1 MFGRKSRGQVIGEE
15 LSEGFSHVR
24 VAASEATKAAAEALA
39 PRVEA
44 ARGAVTPRVEAARD
58 ALVPRVDATRGA
70 IAKGFDTAKETA
82 EDRLTAAREQA
93 TAARTQA
100 ENRLSAAR
108 EQADAKRADKAEA
121 NRRSA
126 KKSAKRANKNAK
138 QAKKSAVGARKDAK
152 AAIADAK
159 AQAKAAATASRSS
172 GETKS
177 RRWPFLLVIV
187 GVIGAVVAKKR
198 AKTDDDLWGAP
209 SDSPIRGYTE
219 DPQPSSVATMGDDE
233 TPSATPATRDPYPG
247 TTADS
252 DGTIAEKTDDYK
264 AVALDSDGPLHGKL
278 ADSAHETGTAVGES
292 PAAQEETWS
301 EMIDATK
308 DNDDAGNARE
318 AAKHAA
324 SEDPP
329 PPASQGS

>member
-1 MFGRKSRGQVIGEE
+1 VFGRKSRGQVIGEE

-24 VAASEATKAAAEALA
+24 VAAGEATKAAAEALA

-44 ARGAVTPRVEAARD
+44 ARGVVSPRVGAARD
-58 ALVPRVDATRGA
+58 ALAPRVDATRGA
-70 IAKGFDTAKETA
+70 IAKGLDTAKETA

-93 TAARTQA
+93 AAARTQA

-126 KKSAKRANKNAK
+126 KKSAKRAKKNAK
-138 QAKKSAVGARKDAK
+138 QAKKSALGARKDAK

-159 AQAKAAATASRSS
+159 SQAKAAAAASRSN
-172 GETKS
+172 GEKS
-177 RRWPFLLVIV
+177 RRWPFLLIVI
-187 GVIGAVVAKKR
+187 GVIGAVVAKRR

-209 SDSPIRGYTE
+209 SDSPVRGYTE
-219 DPQPSSVATMGDDE
+219 DPHPSTVPAMGDDQQA
-233 TPSATPATRDPYPG
+233 ATPATQDPYPG

-264 AVALDSDGPLHGKL
+264 SVAPDGDGPLHGKL
-278 ADSAHETGTAVGES
+278 ADSAHETGTSVGDS

-308 DNDDAGNARE
+308 DNDDAGNAE
-318 AAKHAA
+318 ESAKHAA
-324 SEDPP
+324 TEDGPSRK
-329 PPASQGS
+329 SQDS

>member
-1 MFGRKSRGQVIGEE
+1 VFGRKSRGQVIGEE

-24 VAASEATKAAAEALA
+24 VAAGEATKAAAEALA

-44 ARGAVTPRVEAARD
+44 ARGVVSPRVGAARD
-58 ALVPRVDATRGA
+58 ALAPRVDATRGA
-70 IAKGFDTAKETA
+70 IAKGLDTA
-82 EDRLTAAREQA
+82 EDRLTAARE
-93 TAARTQA
+93 QA

-126 KKSAKRANKNAK
+126 KKSAKRAKKNAK
-138 QAKKSAVGARKDAK
+138 QAKKSALGARKDAK

-159 AQAKAAATASRSS
+159 AQAKAAAAASRSS
-172 GETKS
+172 GEKS
-177 RRWPFLLVIV
+177 RRWPFLLIVI
-187 GVIGAVVAKKR
+187 GVIGAVVAKRR

-209 SDSPIRGYTE
+209 SDSPVRGYTE
-219 DPQPSSVATMGDDE
+219 DPHPSTVPAMGDDQQA
-233 TPSATPATRDPYPG
+233 ATPATQDPYPG

-264 AVALDSDGPLHGKL
+264 SVAPDGDGPLHGKL
-278 ADSAHETGTAVGES
+278 ADSAHETGTSVGDS
-292 PAAQEETWS
+292 PGAQEETWS

-308 DNDDAGNARE
+308 DNDDAGNAE
-318 AAKHAA
+318 ESAKHAA
-324 SEDPP
+324 TEDGPP
-329 PPASQGS
+329 RKSQDS